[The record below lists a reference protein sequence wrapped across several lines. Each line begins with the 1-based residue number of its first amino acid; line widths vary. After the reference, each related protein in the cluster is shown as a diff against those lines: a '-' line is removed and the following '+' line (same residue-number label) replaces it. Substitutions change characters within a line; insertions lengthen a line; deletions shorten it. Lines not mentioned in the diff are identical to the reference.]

1 MVDIHSHILAG
12 VDDGAGSFEESLEM
26 LRIAARGG
34 TTDIVA
40 TPHANLE
47 YSFDPDECGRKI
59 AELAAAAGQ
68 APRIHR
74 GCDFHLSYENI
85 QRALAEPS
93 RFTINGHA
101 YLLVE
106 FPEMLIFKST
116 GEIFELLMGAGIV
129 PIITHPERNYLLQQ
143 RLKELEA
150 WVERGC
156 LLQVTA
162 QSFLGRFGRQAKEF
176 ADLLVRRGLAHLVA
190 SDAHDAED
198 RTPDLSGAFDYL
210 SRKFGG
216 EVATRLLVSNPRR
229 VLDGAPVETGPLEA
243 AGGARKWYQFWKS
256 D

>member
-12 VDDGAGSFEESLEM
+12 VDDGAGSLDESVKM

-47 YSFDPDECGRKI
+47 YSFDPDQCRRKI
-59 AELAAAAGQ
+59 AELAEAAGPQ
-68 APRIHR
+68 PRIHH

-93 RFTINGHA
+93 RFTINGRC

-106 FPEMLIFKST
+106 FPDVLIFKST
-116 GEIFELLMGAGIV
+116 GEIFDLLMGAGMV
-129 PIITHPERNYLLQQ
+129 PVVTHPERNYLLHQ
-143 RLKELEA
+143 RLNELES

-156 LLQVTA
+156 LIQVTA

-198 RTPDLSGAFDYL
+198 RTPDLSGAFAYL
-210 SRKFGG
+210 SKKFGA
-216 EVATRLLVSNPRR
+216 EVATRLLETNPRR
-229 VLDGAPVETGPLEA
+229 VLEGAPVETVSVAA
-243 AGGARKWYQFWKS
+243 AGSGRKWYRFWRS

>member
-12 VDDGAGSFEESLEM
+12 VDDGAGSLDESIAM

-47 YSFDPDECGRKI
+47 YAFDPDECGRRI
-59 AELAAAAGQ
+59 AELAEAVGPQ
-68 APRIHR
+68 PRIHR

-85 QRALAEPS
+85 QHALAEPS

-106 FPEMLIFKST
+106 FPDLLIFKST
-116 GEIFELLMGAGIV
+116 AEIFDLLMGAGIV
-129 PIITHPERNYLLQQ
+129 PIVTHPERNYLLQQ
-143 RLKELEA
+143 RLEELEG

-198 RTPDLSGAFDYL
+198 RTPDLSGAFGYL
-210 SRKFGG
+210 SRKFGV

-229 VLDGAPVETGPLEA
+229 VLEGAPVETGPPEA
-243 AGGARKWYQFWKS
+243 AAAPRKWFQFWKS

>member
-1 MVDIHSHILAG
+1 MIDIHSHILAG
-12 VDDGAGSFEESLEM
+12 VDDGSRSLEESLEM
-26 LRIAARGG
+26 LRIAARCG

-40 TPHANLE
+40 TPHSNLE
-47 YSFDPDECGRKI
+47 YAFDPDECRRRI
-59 AELAAAAGQ
+59 AELAEAAGPE
-68 APRIHR
+68 PRIHR

-93 RFTINGHA
+93 RFTINGRC

-106 FPEMLIFKST
+106 FPDLLIFKST
-116 GEIFELLMGAGIV
+116 GEIFDLLLGAGMV
-129 PIITHPERNYLLQQ
+129 PIVTHPERNYLLQQ
-143 RLKELEA
+143 RLKELES

-156 LLQVTA
+156 LIQVTG

-176 ADLLVRRGLAHLVA
+176 ADLLVRRGLVHLVA

-210 SRKFGG
+210 SRKFGA
-216 EVATRLLVSNPRR
+216 EVATRLLVTNPRA
-229 VLDGAPVETGPLEA
+229 VLEGTPVETGPLEVTA
-243 AGGARKWYQFWKS
+243 SGRKWYRFWRS